1 MPSLKYIK
9 NRIKG
14 INSTKKIT
22 QAMKIV
28 SASSLRSAQ
37 NSIVN
42 SEAYLKG
49 FQRLL
54 IDVNNKAPDLLE
66 QFISLSTKID
76 KSKTL
81 FVAFGSDKGL
91 CGSFNSKI
99 TGYITS
105 KLQQNNDVKIF
116 CVGNRISQYMQA
128 HHKKNIEESVPFF
141 RENNKKISYN
151 ASVLLSKEIKD
162 VFIKEKFSECRVIYT
177 KFNSVLSQQVKD
189 IKLIPLQMDE
199 IKNTDCFAKSD
210 GEIFEFDNDIELIL
224 KKLIDDY
231 IAATILHVC
240 AHSLTCEHSTRML
253 AMDSATKNSDK
264 MLKELNLLYNRSRQ
278 AIITK
283 ELIEIIS
290 GAEATN

>member
-1 MPSLKYIK
+1 MPSLKHIK

-28 SASSLRSAQ
+28 SASGLRSVQ
-37 NSIVN
+37 DSIGN
-42 SEAYLKG
+42 ADAYLKG

-54 IDVNNKAPDLLE
+54 IDVNNKNPGLFRR
-66 QFISLSTKID
+66 FISLFENKKESNI
-76 KSKTL
+76 L
-81 FVAFGSDKGL
+81 FVVFGSDKGL

-99 TGYITS
+99 TNHITS
-105 KLQQNNDVKIF
+105 KLQVNHNAKIF
-116 CVGNRISQYMQA
+116 CVGNKISQYMQS
-128 HHKKNIEESVPFF
+128 HHKENIEKCVPFF
-141 RENNKKISYN
+141 RKNNKKVSYN
-151 ASVLLSKEIKD
+151 AVALLSSEIKD
-162 VFIKEKFSECRVIYT
+162 VLFNGEFSECRIVYT
-177 KFNSVLSQQVKD
+177 KFKSVLNQQVID
-189 IKLIPLQMDE
+189 INLLPLQIDE
-199 IKNTDCFAKSD
+199 IEKLSYFAKSD
-210 GEIFEFDNDIELIL
+210 KEIFEFDNNLEIIL
-224 KKLIDDY
+224 EKLIQNY
-231 IAATILHVC
+231 INATVLYAC
-240 AHSLTCEHSTRML
+240 SNSLTCEHSARML

>member
-49 FQRLL
+49 FQKLL
-54 IDVNNKAPDLLE
+54 IDVSNKAPDLLE

-81 FVAFGSDKGL
+81 FVVFGSDKGL

-128 HHKKNIEESVPFF
+128 HHKKNIEKSVPFF

-162 VFIKEKFSECRVIYT
+162 VFLKEKFSECRVVYT
-177 KFNSVLSQQVKD
+177 KFNSVLSQQVQD
-189 IKLIPLQMDE
+189 IRLMPLQMDE
-199 IKNTDCFAKSD
+199 IENTDCFAKSD

-240 AHSLTCEHSTRML
+240 SNSLTCEHSTRML

>member
-1 MPSLKYIK
+1 MPSLKHIK

-28 SASSLRSAQ
+28 SASGLRSVQ
-37 NSIVN
+37 DSIGN
-42 SEAYLKG
+42 ADAYLKG

-54 IDVNNKAPDLLE
+54 IDVNNKNPGLFRR
-66 QFISLSTKID
+66 FISLFENKKESNI
-76 KSKTL
+76 L
-81 FVAFGSDKGL
+81 FVVFGSDKGL

-99 TGYITS
+99 TNHITS
-105 KLQQNNDVKIF
+105 KLQVNHNSKIF
-116 CVGNRISQYMQA
+116 CVGNKISQYMQS
-128 HHKKNIEESVPFF
+128 HHKENIEKCVPFF
-141 RENNKKISYN
+141 RKNNKKVSYN
-151 ASVLLSKEIKD
+151 AVALLSSEIKD
-162 VFIKEKFSECRVIYT
+162 VLFNGEFSECRIVYT
-177 KFNSVLSQQVKD
+177 KFKSVLNQQVID
-189 IKLIPLQMDE
+189 INLLPLQIDE
-199 IKNTDCFAKSD
+199 IEKLSYFAKSD
-210 GEIFEFDNDIELIL
+210 KEIFEFDNNLEIIL
-224 KKLIDDY
+224 EKLIQNY
-231 IAATILHVC
+231 INATVLYAC
-240 AHSLTCEHSTRML
+240 SNSLTCEHSARML